1 MVRVE
6 LSEALI
12 SDQAVLSNLLNLYLH
27 DFSEAFN
34 EPPGPDGRFEYE
46 RLPLYF
52 KEAGRTAFLIR
63 SDGHLAGFALV
74 SRGSAIDA
82 SPLVWDLTEFFVARG
97 LRRQGIGQAAASEV
111 FRRFPG
117 RWEVRAMDRN
127 KGASEFWASAISQH
141 TTGAFEM
148 VPWESGDG
156 LTWKIFR
163 FSQPEDERLGTG
175 RVGAT
180 E

>member
-6 LSEALI
+6 LAEASI
-12 SDQAVLSNLLNLYLH
+12 SDQAVLANLLNLYLH
-27 DFSEAFN
+27 DFSEAFGD
-34 EPPGPDGRFEYE
+34 PPGPDGRFEYE

-52 KEAGRTAFLIR
+52 KETGRTAFLIR

-74 SRGSAIDA
+74 SRGSSIDD

-97 LRRQGIGQAAASEV
+97 LRRQGVGQAAASEL

-117 RWEVRAMDRN
+117 RWEVRALDRN
-127 KGASEFWASAISQH
+127 KGASGFWASAISQH
-141 TTGAFEM
+141 TAGAFEM
-148 VPWESGDG
+148 VRWESGDG
-156 LTWKIFR
+156 LTWKVFR
-163 FSQPEDERLGTG
+163 FSQPEDERLGPG
-175 RVGAT
+175 GVGAT